1 MNSEKGAKGER
12 RDRVISWLFSL
23 KNNNRKKEKEENKDK
38 KRKTEDN
45 LTYVNENNNIKEEV
59 PSISIKSSEKEKE
72 TTIDTEKQVIDQSKN
87 DNDKSFS
94 ISEVTEIKTEEHEII
109 PEVKIIPLEDK
120 DEKEDSNE
128 LELSIIDAVEKIIK
142 EDIYELEK
150 IEYELEVLKEKED
163 KEENVEEVQ
172 KLKEELQE
180 LIKKLEQIKEKYE
193 YLPYDSNLSL
203 LIDDEYIYSLV
214 SEYKDTMKDEKIVES
229 INSDIRKIE
238 EYISIIDKIINI
250 EKEEEN
256 LDKLIDEKMDDLDI
270 RDLEFEKMKEDYTD
284 IEAIDKYI
292 QDFSYDQEKIIN
304 ELNRKIQDSISIQTK
319 IEKEINLV
327 PQFNKLIEAALLIA
341 ASKKLPPTLGG
352 NLMKA
357 NLMVNAIFIA
367 SNFIK
372 TEEKEKKITIVKYSD
387 YSKDIIYSI
396 NATSEATTNINKALI
411 NIKDMQELFKKE
423 CYGAN
428 IPEYDEFMK
437 NMINLEKEL
446 REKRSIINKYNK
458 DFNYMLID
466 HNVKIKRLEEMK
478 N

>member
-1 MNSEKGAKGER
+1 MNSEKGAKGGR

-23 KNNNRKKEKEENKDK
+23 KNNNRKKEKKDK
-38 KRKTEDN
+38 KRKIEDD
-45 LTYVNENNNIKEEV
+45 LTYVNENNNIKEDV

-72 TTIDTEKQVIDQSKN
+72 TTIDTEKQVIEQSKN
-87 DNDKSFS
+87 NNVKSFS
-94 ISEVTEIKTEEHEII
+94 ISELTEIKTEEHEII
-109 PEVKIIPLEDK
+109 PEVKIIPLEE
-120 DEKEDSNE
+120 EKKEISDE
-128 LELSIIDAVEKIIK
+128 LELSIIDAIEKIIK

-250 EKEEEN
+250 EKEEEK

-341 ASKKLPPTLGG
+341 VSKKLPPTLGG

-423 CYGAN
+423 CYEAN

-458 DFNYMLID
+458 DFNYMLTD

>member
-1 MNSEKGAKGER
+1 MNSEKGAKGGR

-23 KNNNRKKEKEENKDK
+23 KNNNRKKEKKDK
-38 KRKTEDN
+38 KRKIEDN

-72 TTIDTEKQVIDQSKN
+72 TTIDTEKQVIEQSKN
-87 DNDKSFS
+87 NNVKSFS
-94 ISEVTEIKTEEHEII
+94 ISELTEIKTEEHEII
-109 PEVKIIPLEDK
+109 PEVKIIPLEE
-120 DEKEDSNE
+120 EKKEISDE
-128 LELSIIDAVEKIIK
+128 LELSIIEAIEKIIK

-270 RDLEFEKMKEDYTD
+270 RDLEFEKMKEDYAD

-423 CYGAN
+423 CYDAN

-458 DFNYMLID
+458 DFNYMLTD

>member
-1 MNSEKGAKGER
+1 MNSEKGAKGGR

-23 KNNNRKKEKEENKDK
+23 KNNNRKKEKKDK
-38 KRKTEDN
+38 KRKIEDD

-72 TTIDTEKQVIDQSKN
+72 TTIDTEKQVIEQSKN
-87 DNDKSFS
+87 NNVKSFS
-94 ISEVTEIKTEEHEII
+94 ISELTEIKTEEHEII
-109 PEVKIIPLEDK
+109 PEVKIIPLEE
-120 DEKEDSNE
+120 EKKEISDE
-128 LELSIIDAVEKIIK
+128 LELSIIDAIEKIIK

-250 EKEEEN
+250 EKEEEK

-341 ASKKLPPTLGG
+341 VSKKLPPTLGG

-423 CYGAN
+423 CYEAN

-458 DFNYMLID
+458 DFNYMLTD

>member
-1 MNSEKGAKGER
+1 MNSEKGAKGGR

-23 KNNNRKKEKEENKDK
+23 KNNNRKKEKKDK
-38 KRKTEDN
+38 KRKIEDD

-72 TTIDTEKQVIDQSKN
+72 TTIDTEKQVIEQSKN
-87 DNDKSFS
+87 NNVKSFS
-94 ISEVTEIKTEEHEII
+94 ISELTEIKTEEHEII
-109 PEVKIIPLEDK
+109 PEVKIIPLEE
-120 DEKEDSNE
+120 EKKEISDE
-128 LELSIIDAVEKIIK
+128 LELSIIEAIEKIIK

-270 RDLEFEKMKEDYTD
+270 RDLEFEKMKEDYAD

-341 ASKKLPPTLGG
+341 VSKKLPPTLGG

-437 NMINLEKEL
+437 NIINLEKEL

-458 DFNYMLID
+458 DFNYMLTD

>member
-72 TTIDTEKQVIDQSKN
+72 TTIDTDKQVIDQSKN

-109 PEVKIIPLEDK
+109 PEVKIIPLEEEK
-120 DEKEDSNE
+120 KEDSNE
-128 LELSIIDAVEKIIK
+128 LELSIIGAVEKIIK

-372 TEEKEKKITIVKYSD
+372 TEEKEKNELPQESSD
-387 YSKDIIYSI
+387 DS
-396 NATSEATTNINKALI
+396 AG
-411 NIKDMQELFKKE
+411 
-423 CYGAN
+423 CY
-428 IPEYDEFMK
+428 
-437 NMINLEKEL
+437 
-446 REKRSIINKYNK
+446 
-458 DFNYMLID
+458 
-466 HNVKIKRLEEMK
+466 
-478 N
+478 